1 MKLKTRLAGA
11 AAGLA
16 ALTAVNAQAAGH
28 LDEITVAYFLEW
40 PMPFECAKVNDTYD
54 EEMGVKINWV
64 SFDTGTAMSAAMA
77 SGDVQISVS
86 QGVPPFVVAA
96 SAGQDIQ
103 IVDVAVS
110 YSDNDNCVVHSDL
123 EIDKDSAGELAGKKV
138 AVPLGTAAHY
148 GFLSQMN
155 HFGVDIGTMEI
166 VDMAPAEGAAAL
178 SQGSVDM
185 ACGWGGA
192 LRRMKES
199 GNILLT
205 GAEKEELGILVF
217 DVTSAPANFVAEES
231 ELLAK
236 FLKVTADANAVWNA
250 GGMEADKM
258 IPVIAK
264 DAGMDEDATAA
275 TMATF
280 TFPSVEEQLGEKW
293 LGGGAQSFMKG
304 VADIFVQAGSI
315 DSALDSYA
323 DTVNTGPLQAA
334 AEMGM

>member
-1 MKLKTRLAGA
+1 MIKQSLTSIAAGA
-11 AAGLA
+11 L
-16 ALTAVNAQAAGH
+16 LTAGVSSSAMAAAH
-28 LDEITVAYFLEW
+28 LEEITVAYFLEW
-40 PMPFECAKVNDTYD
+40 PMPFQFAKVNGTYD
-54 EEMGVKINWV
+54 EEMGVKVNWV

-110 YSDNDNCVVHSDL
+110 YSDNDNCVVKSDL
-123 EIDKDSAGELAGKKV
+123 EIDKMSAGELAGKKV

-155 HFGVDIGTMEI
+155 HFGVDLASLNI

-178 SQGSVDM
+178 AQGAVDM

-199 GNILLT
+199 GNVLLT

-217 DVTSAPANFVAEES
+217 DVTTAPANFVAENG

-236 FLKVTADANAVWNA
+236 FLKVTGDANATWNA
-250 GGMEADKM
+250 GGDAAAAM

-264 DAGMDEDATAA
+264 DAGMDVDAT
-275 TMATF
+275 TSTISTF
-280 TFPSVEEQLGEKW
+280 VFPSVADQLTAKW

-304 VADIFVQAGSI
+304 VADVFVEAKSI
-315 DSALDSYA
+315 DSALESYDA
-323 DTVNTGPLQAA
+323 TVNVGPLTAA
-334 AEMGM
+334 NGM

>member
-1 MKLKTRLAGA
+1 MKFNKLLA
-11 AAGLA
+11 AAAVALTSVSTPALA
-16 ALTAVNAQAAGH
+16 ASH
-28 LDEITVAYFLEW
+28 LEEITVAYFLEW
-40 PMPFECAKVNDTYD
+40 PMPFQYAKEKGMYD
-54 EEMGVKINWV
+54 EAMGVKVNWV

-96 SAGQDIQ
+96 SAGQDLQ

-110 YSDNDNCVVHSDL
+110 YSENDNCVVSSGL

-148 GFLSQMN
+148 GFLGQMN
-155 HFGVDIGTMEI
+155 HFGVDIGSMEV

-178 SQGSVDM
+178 AQGSIDM

-192 LRRMKES
+192 LRRMKEH

-205 GAEKEELGILVF
+205 GAEKEELGLLVF
-217 DVTSAPANFVAEES
+217 DVTTAPAEFVAENS
-231 ELLAK
+231 DLVAK
-236 FLKVTADANAVWNA
+236 FLAVTAEANEMWNSGA
-250 GGMEADKM
+250 NTAEML
-258 IPVIAK
+258 PVIAK

-280 TFPSVEEQLGEKW
+280 VFPGVEEQLSEKW

-304 VADIFVQAGSI
+304 VADVFVNAGSI
-315 DSALDSYA
+315 DAARDSYDGA
-323 DTVNTGPLQAA
+323 VNTAPLAA
-334 AEMGM
+334 AKGM

>member
-1 MKLKTRLAGA
+1 MIKKTTTGFVSAAVLALSANA
-11 AAGLA
+11 AFADGHGE
-16 ALTAVNAQAAGH
+16 LTVG
-28 LDEITVAYFLEW
+28 YFLEW
-40 PMPFECAKVNDTYD
+40 PMPFQFAKVNGMYD
-54 EEMGVKINWV
+54 EALGKKVNWV

-96 SAGQDIQ
+96 SGGQDIQ

-110 YSDNDNCVVHSDL
+110 YSENDNCVVASGL
-123 EIDKDSAGELAGKKV
+123 EIDKDSAAELAGKKV

-148 GFLSQMN
+148 GFLSQMA
-155 HFGVDIGTMEI
+155 HFGVDTSGMDV

-217 DVTSAPANFVAEES
+217 DVTSVPASYAAENGDE
-231 ELLAK
+231 LAK
-236 FLKVTADANAVWNA
+236 FLKVTADANAMWNSGENTA
-250 GGMEADKM
+250 KM
-258 IPVIAK
+258 LPVIAK
-264 DAGMDEDATAA
+264 DSGMDEAATAETLA
-275 TMATF
+275 GF
-280 TFPSVEEQLGEKW
+280 TFPSIDEQLNSKW
-293 LGGGAQSFMKG
+293 LGGGAQSFMGG
-304 VADIFVQAGSI
+304 VANVFKNAGSI
-315 DSALDSYA
+315 DGALDSYSA
-323 DTVNTGPLQAA
+323 TVNTGPLEAA
-334 AEMGM
+334 KGL

>member
-1 MKLKTRLAGA
+1 MKTKITLGCTA
-11 AAGLA
+11 AAVALMASVSA
-16 ALTAVNAQAAGH
+16 AKAA
-28 LDEITVAYFLEW
+28 DEITVAYFLEW
-40 PMPFECAKVNDTYD
+40 PMPFQHAKVTGAY
-54 EEMGVKINWV
+54 EEAMGVKINWV

-110 YSDNDNCVVHSDL
+110 YSENDNCVVRTDL
-123 EIDKDSAGELAGKKV
+123 EIDKSSAGELAGKKV

-148 GFLSQMN
+148 GFLSQMA
-155 HFGVDIGTMEI
+155 HFGVDVASLEV

-178 SQGSVDM
+178 AQGSIDM

-217 DVTSAPANFVAEES
+217 DATTAPANFIAEES

-236 FLKVTADANAVWNA
+236 FLAVTAEANATWNA
-250 GGMEADKM
+250 GGAAAEAM

-264 DAGMDEDATAA
+264 DAGMDEEATAQ
-275 TMATF
+275 TLATF
-280 TFPSVEEQLGEKW
+280 SFPSIDEQLSEAW
-293 LGGGAQSFMKG
+293 LGGTAQNFMKG
-304 VADIFVQAGSI
+304 VADVFVNAGSI
-315 DSALDSYA
+315 DGALDTYA
-323 DTVNTGPLQAA
+323 PTVNTSALASA
-334 AEMGM
+334 KAM